1 MTVTLRPYQV
11 AADAAIRREF
21 DDLGR
26 RSTLLVMATGA
37 GKTVSFLEQAQRFRS
52 LGGRVLILAHRDEL
66 IQQPRRKLEALGI
79 VPDVEKGKQRASM
92 NAKIVIAS
100 VQSLRGPRLARFARD
115 HFDLVICDEVHH
127 ARARGY
133 VDIFE
138 HFIDAKILGV
148 TATPDRAD
156 GLGLGIDDGGTF
168 ESVAFRYEIRQAI
181 RDQWL
186 VPITARRVVVDS
198 VDLSGIATRAGDLA
212 QDQLAEIMETE
223 RAIRGVVMPL
233 LELAGDLTTIVFGV
247 DVEHARLLD
256 QALND
261 ERPGCSRWISGETEQ
276 AERDRLTEGHN
287 AGEYQY
293 LCNCDV
299 LSEGY
304 DSPRVACVAI
314 AAPTKSRARYV
325 QRCGRA
331 TRILGATLEES
342 VRNGKARALILDFTG
357 QAGRHR
363 LAGPVDCLAGSD
375 QGMDAFGDDLR
386 AELDALLGT
395 QQIELE
401 AALARA
407 DASAIA
413 RRAALDLDAV
423 VSFHAEQIDPFLGS
437 PPRAAAPQI
446 AMGWADKAPSDAQVK
461 ALDAAGVTIT
471 RLPPSFSAA
480 DATRLLIRLRA
491 RREAGLCS
499 LAQAKRLH
507 AAGIRG
513 TAVIRF
519 ERATVLITK
528 LREAGWGR
536 PWVIWGE
543 PEAQT
548 EPSLAAIDA
557 IRARSAAKRSMA
569 RLAASGG
576 SALSKSLP
584 PGAELDDPGGYDAL
598 DHESLP

>member
-1 MTVTLRPYQV
+1 MCP
-11 AADAAIRREF
+11 D
-21 DDLGR
+21 G
-26 RSTLLVMATGA
+26 LVYNIEVEGNHNYF
-37 GKTVSFLEQAQRFRS
+37 V
-52 LGGRVLILAHRDEL
+52 GGILVHNCHH
-66 IQQPRRKLEALGI
+66 
-79 VPDVEKGKQRASM
+79 AS
-92 NAKIVIAS
+92 AS
-100 VQSLRGPRLARFARD
+100 GYRTILD
-115 HFDLVICDEVHH
+115 HFL
-127 ARARGY
+127 
-133 VDIFE
+133 
-138 HFIDAKILGV
+138 DAKVLGV

-156 GLGLGIDDGGTF
+156 GQALGEIF
-168 ESVAFRYEIRQAI
+168 ESVAFRYEIREAI

-212 QDQLAEIMETE
+212 QDQLAEVMETE

-342 VRNGKARALILDFTG
+342 IQNGKPRALILDFTG

-407 DASAIA
+407 DESAIA

-446 AMGWADKAPSDAQVK
+446 ALGWADKAPSDAQVK

-519 ERATVLITK
+519 ERATQLITK

-548 EPSLAAIDA
+548 EASLAAIDA
-557 IRARSAAKRSMA
+557 IRARSAAKRLGA
-569 RLAASGG
+569 RLV
-576 SALSKSLP
+576 
-584 PGAELDDPGGYDAL
+584 PGDQDIS